1 MAIEIR
7 QTKRA
12 LVYRVVIAP
21 EAPGGERI
29 VKTFRSKAAAEAW
42 ERDVLA
48 ARALARPRPR

>member
-12 LVYRVVIAP
+12 LVYRVVIPAR
-21 EAPGGERI
+21 EGGPDKV

-42 ERDVLA
+42 ERETLA
-48 ARALARPRPR
+48 ERERPRSSGG